1 LGLTN
6 NLSKHYYRRLFD
18 GKDFKMKILAIE
30 KEFEGKTSEDF
41 QPYLKDEARSVW
53 DLYKHNFIRE
63 VYFRADQ
70 SSAVLILE
78 SESVEEAK
86 KTLAELPLVKKE
98 LICFEFIPLVP
109 YPGFERLF

>member
-1 LGLTN
+1 
-6 NLSKHYYRRLFD
+6 
-18 GKDFKMKILAIE
+18 MKILAIE
-30 KEFEGKTSEDF
+30 KEFEGKTSGDF

-86 KTLAELPLVKKE
+86 KTLAELPLVKKK